1 MEACATPAWGI
12 RKEFNMIRKTLLSVA
27 LALGVAGMA
36 VAQTE
41 SKQSASPTSSSY
53 RIQVLEPLEGA
64 TITGPNVTIVMAK
77 PTVPQGNVVN
87 EKERKDSLTPTFQ
100 VWVDGKDYGNLPIGQ
115 NVFTTS
121 DLSYGPHTAVVAAK
135 NVAGELVGRV
145 ELKFTTVEAVA
156 STSSTQTMS
165 TTERTEMAPPPA
177 PPPAPEVVPEPAPA
191 PPPPPAMERETT
203 TIAETETLPATGTDY
218 PLAALA
224 GLGLMGVGLALRRRA

>member
-1 MEACATPAWGI
+1 
-12 RKEFNMIRKTLLSVA
+12 MIRKTLFSVA

-41 SKQSASPTSSSY
+41 SRQSNSPTTNSY
-53 RIQVLEPLEGA
+53 RIQILEPLEGA
-64 TITGPNVTIVMAK
+64 TITGPNVSIVMAK

-135 NVAGELVGRV
+135 NTAGELVGRV

-156 STSSTQTMS
+156 STTSSTQTMS
-165 TTERTEMAPPPA
+165 TTERTEMAPPPE
-177 PPPAPEVVPEPAPA
+177 PPPAPAVVPEPAPA
-191 PPPPPAMERETT
+191 PPPPAMERETT
-203 TIAETETLPATGTDY
+203 TTAQTETLPATGTDY

-224 GLGLMGVGLALRRRA
+224 GLGLMGAGLALRRRA